1 MANTALTGTFSVDDL
16 LAVRNA
22 SAAEFG
28 LDNINK
34 ALQADLS
41 FYNGLVS
48 EQMGLFAENLTVQ
61 SKIYGASV
69 LHQMEQV
76 DEFGVAP
83 SKKGYSTGDVS
94 FPLRM
99 YSSSIGWTQKF
110 LEIAT
115 PEELASEYLSVRAG
129 HSYEINKQ
137 IKKAIYNN
145 TNYTFVDKL
154 SNGVSLTVRRFLN
167 ADSQAIPD
175 FQGTSFTAS
184 SHTHYVASATLT
196 GVAINSLISNV
207 QEHGHT
213 RGLKLIINIADK
225 PDMVALTGTGSFV
238 PLSNAI
244 MVYNASDS
252 TLTKLDN
259 TDLANQMIGY
269 WDGNVEVWVKP
280 YAVENYMLCI
290 TSEGE
295 KALGFRQRPQASLQ
309 GLRLV
314 SDLPGFPL
322 ISKSFEAEFGLAVN
336 SRTSGAVLYFAN
348 ATWANPT
355 IS

>member
-1 MANTALTGTFSVDDL
+1 MANTSLTGTFSVDDL

-28 LDNINK
+28 MDKINQ

-41 FYNGLVS
+41 FYNNLVS
-48 EQMGLFAENLTVQ
+48 EQMSLFAENLTEQ
-61 SKIYGASV
+61 SRVYGASV
-69 LHQMEQV
+69 LHQMSEV

-94 FPLRM
+94 FPLRL
-99 YSSSIGWTQKF
+99 YSSSIGWTQKH
-110 LEIAT
+110 LDIAT
-115 PEELASEYLSVRAG
+115 PNELLSEYLSVRTG

-145 TNYTFVDKL
+145 TNATFVDKNF
-154 SNGVSLTVRRFLN
+154 NGVSLTVRRFLN
-167 ADSQAIPD
+167 ADGQAIPD
-175 FQGTSFTAS
+175 YEGTSFTAA
-184 SHTHYVASATLT
+184 SHTHYMANSTLT
-196 GVAINSLISNV
+196 GSAVDLLISNV

-225 PDMVALTGTGSFV
+225 SKMIGLTGTGSFV
-238 PLSNAI
+238 PLGNAV

-252 TLTKLDN
+252 TMTRLDN
-259 TDLANQMIGY
+259 TDLNNQHIGY
-269 WDGNVEVWVKP
+269 WNDIEVWVKP
-280 YAVENYMLCI
+280 YAVANYMLCI

-295 KALGFRQRPQASLQ
+295 KPLGFRQRPQSSLQ

-314 SDLPGFPL
+314 SEIPGFPL
-322 ISKSFEAEFGLAVN
+322 ISKSFEAEFGVAVN